1 MCINLRV
8 LKEDTQLAS
17 GDPIFCEGCRAAFN
31 MHSKITKENF
41 DVIQELNEEDNE
53 NGETETKP
61 TDQIWKCEFC
71 NYKNKVAID
80 KEEIPDKDSI
90 NYVVEGG
97 EEVKIDEEV
106 KQDISS
112 LIFCI
117 DISGSMNTKW
127 RVDWDVKQIQST
139 TQDMIKPKS
148 NKKKKAQVPSQN
160 EKINLLSRLEC
171 VKAAINSQI
180 ENMKVASASKKV
192 GLVTFESYVNIIG
205 DGTQKPT
212 IIKENDMLN
221 NFESLLETAQ
231 DCSRT
236 HMSTKIGDTFEDL
249 QNKVWML
256 KPVGS
261 TALGP
266 AVLWAIAMA
275 GEGSKGSTVVI
286 WTDGVANIGLGQ
298 LGSKISPEAE
308 EFYER
313 VAEFAKERGVT
324 VNIISIKG
332 QDCDLET
339 LVTLSEKTNGV
350 VNVIEPNNLQDNF
363 EMMLKKEII
372 ASNVSV
378 RVHLHK
384 GLEFRNEN
392 ELLMNKE
399 KTLMNRSIGN
409 ATNDSEITFEYK
421 IKTVE
426 ELKLIEDFNID
437 DFKEIPFQAI
447 IEYTKLNGIKYIRI
461 ITKTL
466 KVSDDADE
474 VQKNA
479 DINILAVNA
488 AQQASKL
495 AKKGNFREAQAYT
508 KNQKRFIKKN
518 MRDDRDKEAYSKW
531 KGAMG
536 EMYDQLYDQN
546 NMEEELFLQA
556 ESMPADTS
564 MKSKKEKKGFIS
576 KLNDAMSNN
585 MYKAMQFNSQ
595 NLQ

>member
-1 MCINLRV
+1 MSINLRV
-8 LKEDTQLAS
+8 LKEDAQLAS

-31 MHSKITKENF
+31 MYSKVSEDYS
-41 DVIQELNEEDNE
+41 DVIQEHKEEEDE
-53 NGETETKP
+53 NGDAEMKTG
-61 TDQIWKCEFC
+61 DQIWKCEFC
-71 NYKNKVAID
+71 NYKNKVVVD
-80 KEEIPDKDSI
+80 KEEIPDKDAI
-90 NYVVEGG
+90 NYVIEGG

-106 KQDISS
+106 KHDGSS

-117 DISGSMNTKW
+117 DISGSMNTKCK
-127 RVDWDVKQIQST
+127 VDWDVKQAQSM

-148 NKKKKAQVPSQN
+148 NKKERAQTSNQN
-160 EKINLLSRLEC
+160 ERVNLLSRLEW

-180 ENMKVASASKKV
+180 ENMKVASATKKV

-212 IIKENDMLN
+212 IIKENDALN

-256 KPVGS
+256 RTAGS

-266 AVLWAIAMA
+266 AVLCAIAMA

-286 WTDGVANIGLGQ
+286 WTDGVANVGLGQ
-298 LGSKISPEAE
+298 LGGKISAEAE

-313 VAEFAKERGVT
+313 VADFANERGVT

-392 ELLMNKE
+392 ELQMNKE
-399 KTLMNRSIGN
+399 RTLMNRSIGN

-421 IKTVE
+421 IKTAE
-426 ELKLIEDFNID
+426 ELKLIEGFNID
-437 DFKEIPFQAI
+437 EFKEIPFQTI
-447 IEYTKLNGIKYIRI
+447 IEYTKLNGIKCIRT
-461 ITKTL
+461 ITKML
-466 KVSDDADE
+466 KVSDDAEE

-479 DINILAVNA
+479 NINILAVNA

-518 MRDDRDKEAYSKW
+518 MKD
-531 KGAMG
+531 
-536 EMYDQLYDQN
+536 
-546 NMEEELFLQA
+546 
-556 ESMPADTS
+556 
-564 MKSKKEKKGFIS
+564 EKR
-576 KLNDAMSNN
+576 
-585 MYKAMQFNSQ
+585 
-595 NLQ
+595 